1 MNQKQLDD
9 NEDNEDVVVIEER
22 DKRSYLYI
30 GIAAVLGLALGGLIG
45 SSVTASKWE
54 KAYQTLET
62 QYQQSKSDDSAQQAD
77 AEQQTIAMNSEW
89 ENKLQAALNEQTEQ
103 HKTNLSKLEK
113 QITELEKVNATL
125 ESELSEQKDALAAAD
140 AKNSKLN
147 RQADMQAT
155 MFERS
160 RELFQKE
167 LKIKQEMEAMQK
179 ERDALVPQVKSLKKE
194 CDIYLE
200 GKSWDA
206 KSDACDK
213 QDEANSRISQLDQ
226 MIRVHQMDLEQIK
239 SLSEE
244 IGL

>member
-1 MNQKQLDD
+1 MNQKQLD
-9 NEDNEDVVVIEER
+9 DNEDVVVIEER

-194 CDIYLE
+194 CDVYLE

>member
-1 MNQKQLDD
+1 MNQKQLD
-9 NEDNEDVVVIEER
+9 DNEDVVVIEER

-77 AEQQTIAMNSEW
+77 VEQQTIAMNSEW

>member
-1 MNQKQLDD
+1 MNQKHLD
-9 NEDNEDVVVIEER
+9 DNEDVVVIEER

>member
-1 MNQKQLDD
+1 
-9 NEDNEDVVVIEER
+9 
-22 DKRSYLYI
+22 
-30 GIAAVLGLALGGLIG
+30 
-45 SSVTASKWE
+45 
-54 KAYQTLET
+54 LET
-62 QYQQSKSDDSAQQAD
+62 QYQHSKSDDSAQQAD

-125 ESELSEQKDALAAAD
+125 ESELSEQKDALAEAD

>member
-1 MNQKQLDD
+1 MNQKQLD
-9 NEDNEDVVVIEER
+9 DNEDVVVIEER

-167 LKIKQEMEAMQK
+167 MKIKQEMEAMQK

>member
-1 MNQKQLDD
+1 MNQKQLD
-9 NEDNEDVVVIEER
+9 DNEDVVVIEER

-62 QYQQSKSDDSAQQAD
+62 QYQQAKSDDSAQQAD
-77 AEQQTIAMNSEW
+77 VEQQTIAMNSEW

-125 ESELSEQKDALAAAD
+125 EGELSEQKDALAAAD

>member
-1 MNQKQLDD
+1 MNQKQLD
-9 NEDNEDVVVIEER
+9 DNEDVVVIEER

-226 MIRVHQMDLEQIK
+226 MIRIHQMDLEQIK

>member
-1 MNQKQLDD
+1 LNQKQLD
-9 NEDNEDVVVIEER
+9 DNEDVVVIEER

-54 KAYQTLET
+54 KAYQKLET

>member
-1 MNQKQLDD
+1 
-9 NEDNEDVVVIEER
+9 
-22 DKRSYLYI
+22 
-30 GIAAVLGLALGGLIG
+30 
-45 SSVTASKWE
+45 
-54 KAYQTLET
+54 
-62 QYQQSKSDDSAQQAD
+62 
-77 AEQQTIAMNSEW
+77 
-89 ENKLQAALNEQTEQ
+89 
-103 HKTNLSKLEK
+103 
-113 QITELEKVNATL
+113 
-125 ESELSEQKDALAAAD
+125 
-140 AKNSKLN
+140 
-147 RQADMQAT
+147 T

>member
-1 MNQKQLDD
+1 MNQKQLD
-9 NEDNEDVVVIEER
+9 DNEDVVVIEER

-77 AEQQTIAMNSEW
+77 AEQQTITMNSEW

>member
-1 MNQKQLDD
+1 MNQKQLD
-9 NEDNEDVVVIEER
+9 DNEDVVVIEER

-30 GIAAVLGLALGGLIG
+30 GIAALLGLALGGLIG

>member
-1 MNQKQLDD
+1 MNQKQLD
-9 NEDNEDVVVIEER
+9 DNEDVVVIEER

-147 RQADMQAT
+147 LQADMQAT

>member
-1 MNQKQLDD
+1 MNQKQLD
-9 NEDNEDVVVIEER
+9 DNEDVVVIEER

-213 QDEANSRISQLDQ
+213 QDDANSRISQLDQ

>member
-1 MNQKQLDD
+1 MNQKQLD
-9 NEDNEDVVVIEER
+9 DNEDVVVIEER

-77 AEQQTIAMNSEW
+77 AEQQIIAMNSEW

>member
-1 MNQKQLDD
+1 MNQKQLD
-9 NEDNEDVVVIEER
+9 DNEDVVVIEER

-125 ESELSEQKDALAAAD
+125 ESELSEQKDALAEAD

>member
-1 MNQKQLDD
+1 MNQKQLD
-9 NEDNEDVVVIEER
+9 DNEDVVVIEER

-89 ENKLQAALNEQTEQ
+89 ENKLQAVLNEQTEQ

-167 LKIKQEMEAMQK
+167 MKIKQEMEAMQK

>member
-1 MNQKQLDD
+1 MNQKQLD
-9 NEDNEDVVVIEER
+9 DNEDVVVIEER

-45 SSVTASKWE
+45 SSVTASKWG

>member
-1 MNQKQLDD
+1 
-9 NEDNEDVVVIEER
+9 
-22 DKRSYLYI
+22 
-30 GIAAVLGLALGGLIG
+30 
-45 SSVTASKWE
+45 
-54 KAYQTLET
+54 
-62 QYQQSKSDDSAQQAD
+62 
-77 AEQQTIAMNSEW
+77 
-89 ENKLQAALNEQTEQ
+89 
-103 HKTNLSKLEK
+103 
-113 QITELEKVNATL
+113 
-125 ESELSEQKDALAAAD
+125 
-140 AKNSKLN
+140 
-147 RQADMQAT
+147 

>member
-1 MNQKQLDD
+1 LNQKQLD
-9 NEDNEDVVVIEER
+9 DNEDVVVIEER

-30 GIAAVLGLALGGLIG
+30 GIAAVFGLALGGLIG

>member
-1 MNQKQLDD
+1 MNQKQLD
-9 NEDNEDVVVIEER
+9 DNEDVVVIEER

-45 SSVTASKWE
+45 SSVTALKWE

-125 ESELSEQKDALAAAD
+125 ESELSEQKDALAEAD

>member
-1 MNQKQLDD
+1 MNQKHLD
-9 NEDNEDVVVIEER
+9 DNEDVVVIEER

-30 GIAAVLGLALGGLIG
+30 GIAAVLGLALGGLVG
-45 SSVTASKWE
+45 SSLTAAKWE
-54 KAYQTLET
+54 SAYHTLEAQFQRSKNDDT
-62 QYQQSKSDDSAQQAD
+62 QQKAD
-77 AEQQTIAMNSEW
+77 TEQKAAAMNSEW
-89 ENKLQAALNEQTEQ
+89 EAKLQAALDEQTKQ
-103 HKTNLSKLEK
+103 HQANVNKLEK
-113 QITELEKVNATL
+113 QVSELEKVNSTL
-125 ESELSEQKDALAAAD
+125 ENELSAQKNALAASD
-140 AKNSKLN
+140 AKNNKLN

-179 ERDALVPQVKSLKKE
+179 ERDALVPALKDLKKE
-194 CDIYLE
+194 CDAYLE

-206 KSDACDK
+206 KSDSCDK

-226 MIRVHQMDLEQIK
+226 MIRVHKMDLEQIK
-239 SLSEE
+239 ALSEE

>member
-1 MNQKQLDD
+1 MNQKQLD
-9 NEDNEDVVVIEER
+9 DNEDVVVIEER

-54 KAYQTLET
+54 NAYQTLET